1 MSQKPI
7 TAFFLD
13 IGGVLLTNGWSRDLR
28 QHAADRFGLDYEDMD
43 ERHHMTFGTY
53 EEGKLSLDQ
62 YLDRVI
68 FFKDRPFTREDFK
81 AFMFAQSE
89 PLPEMIEFVCRLKQA
104 YQLKIAAVSNEGRE
118 LTIYRV
124 KKFNLTRFID
134 FFIAS
139 CFVHFRKP
147 DEDIY
152 RIALDCAQVPAEE
165 VVYIDDRA
173 MFVEIAQGLGI
184 RGIVH
189 TGFESTRKK
198 LKEMGL
204 EIHS

>member
-1 MSQKPI
+1 
-7 TAFFLD
+7 
-13 IGGVLLTNGWSRDLR
+13 
-28 QHAADRFGLDYEDMD
+28 
-43 ERHHMTFGTY
+43 MTFGTY

-62 YLDRVI
+62 YLNRVV

-89 PLPEMIEFVCRLKQA
+89 PLPEMIEFVCRLKQR
-104 YQLKIAAVSNEGRE
+104 YRLKIAAVSNEGRE

-124 KKFNLTRFID
+124 NKFNLKSFID

-189 TGFESTRKK
+189 RGFESTRQK

-204 EIHS
+204 EIHA